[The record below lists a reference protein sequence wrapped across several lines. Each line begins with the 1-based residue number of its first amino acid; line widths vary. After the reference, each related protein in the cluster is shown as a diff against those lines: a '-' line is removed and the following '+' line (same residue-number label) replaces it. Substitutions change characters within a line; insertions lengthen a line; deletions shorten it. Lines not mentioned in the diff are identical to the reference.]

1 VETFTEGDHLTFN
14 INNLDTNTVSAIDTV
29 LLAVSDHA
37 YFWFDTGPG
46 SVDPDRGELAEMAT
60 LFDEIY
66 EMDVQYFGSEANPG
80 IDGDPRVHIVHAS
93 PLALCDVTLATADQC
108 GFAGYFSS
116 DNVLPTAVE
125 PSSNAR
131 EMFIMN
137 ITQFDTNFYRNVLAH
152 EFRHMIEDAHD
163 RGDADWEAEGSAS
176 LAEELLG
183 YPRSPQLRGNLFINE
198 PDLQLNAWS
207 DENRTPHYGMGYVLN
222 RYIFDRLGE
231 KLYREFA
238 TSPGYGLDA
247 VTAVAQANGLDITG
261 ESLWLDWLAALAIH
275 NEPGAPEMYRFKG
288 VELDSAAMTAVRLP
302 FTAGANVHQFASD
315 YYELP
320 ANTAVTVQFSGD
332 PVVPLLDTA
341 PISGE
346 RYWYAQRANYS
357 NPRLTRTVDLR
368 DVDTATLAYWAYVD
382 IEQGYDF
389 AYVSVSVD
397 DGRTWQPLVAENM
410 AGLEPEDNPAD
421 SALTDRFYTGELHA
435 WFQER
440 VDLSAYAG
448 QEILLRFEYVTDLI
462 LTYGGFALDNIAI
475 PEIGFFDDA
484 ESDGT
489 GWLTEGFVRAT
500 AVLPQPWHL
509 QLITFEGDVP
519 VVQSVDLGDGWS
531 AEFTVPPS
539 SRAPIL
545 IVAAAAPETLQVA
558 NYQLSMNND

>member
-1 VETFTEGDHLTFN
+1 
-14 INNLDTNTVSAIDTV
+14 
-29 LLAVSDHA
+29 
-37 YFWFDTGPG
+37 
-46 SVDPDRGELAEMAT
+46 
-60 LFDEIY
+60 
-66 EMDVQYFGSEANPG
+66 
-80 IDGDPRVHIVHAS
+80 
-93 PLALCDVTLATADQC
+93 
-108 GFAGYFSS
+108 
-116 DNVLPTAVE
+116 
-125 PSSNAR
+125 
-131 EMFIMN
+131 
-137 ITQFDTNFYRNVLAH
+137 
-152 EFRHMIEDAHD
+152 
-163 RGDADWEAEGSAS
+163 
-176 LAEELLG
+176 
-183 YPRSPQLRGNLFINE
+183 
-198 PDLQLNAWS
+198 
-207 DENRTPHYGMGYVLN
+207 
-222 RYIFDRLGE
+222 
-231 KLYREFA
+231 
-238 TSPGYGLDA
+238 
-247 VTAVAQANGLDITG
+247 
-261 ESLWLDWLAALAIH
+261 
-275 NEPGAPEMYRFKG
+275 
-288 VELDSAAMTAVRLP
+288 
-302 FTAGANVHQFASD
+302 
-315 YYELP
+315 
-320 ANTAVTVQFSGD
+320 
-332 PVVPLLDTA
+332 
-341 PISGE
+341 
-346 RYWYAQRANYS
+346 
-357 NPRLTRTVDLR
+357 
-368 DVDTATLAYWAYVD
+368 VD

-489 GWLTEGFVRAT
+489 GWLAEGFVRAT